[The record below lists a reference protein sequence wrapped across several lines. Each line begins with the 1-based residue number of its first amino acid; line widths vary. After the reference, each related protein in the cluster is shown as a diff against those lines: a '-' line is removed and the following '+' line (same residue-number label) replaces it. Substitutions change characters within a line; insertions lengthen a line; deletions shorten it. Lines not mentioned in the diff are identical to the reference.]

1 MIAIKRQVVNVDDE
15 VTFVAKNKKE
25 IESVCLHNHMLSWLE
40 EHAEPFVES
49 WMNQRT
55 FYPKKCEIS
64 KPFMVMAKGS
74 LRYPFTE
81 KVCLIKSCWN
91 NYYLFPESVLKPY
104 RLLETGFD

>member
-49 WMNQRT
+49 WMNQRL
-55 FYPKKCEIS
+55 FILKSVKYQNHS
-64 KPFMVMAKGS
+64 W
-74 LRYPFTE
+74 LWQ
-81 KVCLIKSCWN
+81 KVRC
-91 NYYLFPESVLKPY
+91 VT
-104 RLLETGFD
+104 RLLKKYV